1 MPTKHQSSCILK
13 VVLMYNLENVHSV
26 FVFQM
31 FYFDHFLLSFSGSA
45 ISQNIGYF
53 SLMLLAVIYIKVS
66 GIYKETWS
74 GAYVKTK
81 MYNN

>member
-1 MPTKHQSSCILK
+1 
-13 VVLMYNLENVHSV
+13 
-26 FVFQM
+26 M

-53 SLMLLAVIYIKVS
+53 SLMLLSVIYIKVS

-74 GAYVKTK
+74 GAYIKTN
-81 MYNN
+81 MYDY